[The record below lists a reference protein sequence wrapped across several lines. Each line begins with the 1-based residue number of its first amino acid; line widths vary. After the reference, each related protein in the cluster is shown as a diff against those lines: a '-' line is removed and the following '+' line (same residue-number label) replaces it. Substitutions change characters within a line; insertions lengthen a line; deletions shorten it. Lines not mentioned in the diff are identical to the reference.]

1 MRLLICGI
9 RLSPSSVSEYSTFG
23 GISGYIFRLISLS
36 ASRLLNVSV
45 STFGDMSGIVFPMV
59 LNRVF
64 PFSERT
70 HNIRSD
76 HFPEKCDM
84 TFLTGQDSVYVN
96 FFRFSCSR
104 NTFIFNNSYLFEIA
118 LHFCKLLQL
127 LYLWCNFALS

>member
-36 ASRLLNVSV
+36 DSRLLNVSV

-84 TFLTGQDSVYVN
+84 TFLTGQDSVYVVEI
-96 FFRFSCSR
+96 RSFSIIVTCLKLPYIFVSYCSCC
-104 NTFIFNNSYLFEIA
+104 ICGVILHYLNDSG
-118 LHFCKLLQL
+118 LLP
-127 LYLWCNFALS
+127 